1 MDIATIVGFI
11 ASIGVIVFAMMNS
24 ASLDSFIEMTSI
36 AIVFAG
42 SIVVLLTRSKLGDF
56 INMFS
61 KIIMK
66 TIFAG
71 VDKPVDLIEQI
82 IEMANI
88 ARKDGLIAL
97 EGQDIKNH
105 FLAKGIGLL
114 VDSTPADI
122 IESSLENEL
131 SLMKSRH
138 ENAALMYRSWADIAP
153 AMGMIGT
160 LCGLVGMLQ
169 NMDDPKAIG
178 PAMAIALLTT
188 LYGALIANVIAK
200 PIAEKLE
207 GYSKDETE
215 NCELIMEGIRGI
227 QNGTNPRSLADLLAT
242 RLAPKERAALEGL

>member
-11 ASIGVIVFAMMNS
+11 ASMGVIVFAMNNS

-215 NCELIMEGIRGI
+215 NCELIIEGIRGI
-227 QNGTNPRSLADLLAT
+227 QNSTNPRSLADLLAT

>member
-11 ASIGVIVFAMMNS
+11 ASMGVIVFAMNNS

-56 INMFS
+56 INMCS

-215 NCELIMEGIRGI
+215 NCELIIEGIRGI
-227 QNGTNPRSLADLLAT
+227 QNSTNPRSLADLLAT

>member
-1 MDIATIVGFI
+1 MDIATVIGFV
-11 ASIGVIVFAMMNS
+11 ASMGLILWSMDNS
-24 ASLDSFIEMTSI
+24 AGLGAFNDTTSY
-36 AIVFAG
+36 AIVFGG
-42 SIVVLLTRSKLGDF
+42 SLMVLLMRSKLADF

-61 KIIMK
+61 KTIMK
-66 TIFAG
+66 TVFAG
-71 VDKPVDLIEQI
+71 VDKPTDLIEQI

-97 EGQDIKNH
+97 EGQDINNQ
-105 FLAKGIGLL
+105 FLSKGIGLL

-122 IESSLENEL
+122 IDMSLENEL
-131 SLMKSRH
+131 TLMKSRH
-138 ENAALMYRSWADIAP
+138 ENAAMQYRSMADIAP

-169 NMDDPKAIG
+169 NMSDPKAIG

-188 LYGALIANVIAK
+188 LYGAVVANVIAK

-207 GYSKDETE
+207 GYSKDESE

-227 QNGTNPRSLADLLAT
+227 QDGMNPRSMADLLAT
-242 RLAPKERAALEGL
+242 RLAPNDRAALEGL

>member
-11 ASIGVIVFAMMNS
+11 ASMGVIVFAMNNS

-122 IESSLENEL
+122 IEASLENEL

-138 ENAALMYRSWADIAP
+138 ENAALQYRSWAEIAP

-169 NMDDPKAIG
+169 NMSDPKAIG

-188 LYGALIANVIAK
+188 LYGALLANVIAK

-207 GYSKDETE
+207 GYSKDESE
-215 NCELIMEGIRGI
+215 NCELIIEGIRNI
-227 QNGTNPRSLADLLAT
+227 QNGTNPRSMADLLAT

>member
-1 MDIATIVGFI
+1 MDIATVIGFV
-11 ASIGVIVFAMMNS
+11 ASMGLIIWAMDNA
-24 ASLDSFIEMTSI
+24 ASLAAFNDPVSY
-36 AIVFAG
+36 AIVFGG
-42 SIVVLLTRSKLGDF
+42 SIMVLLMRSKLADF
-56 INMFS
+56 INMWS
-61 KIIMK
+61 KTIMK

-71 VDKPVDLIEQI
+71 VDKPADLIEQI

-97 EGQDIKNH
+97 EGQDIKNQ
-105 FLAKGIGLL
+105 FLSKGIGLL

-122 IESSLENEL
+122 IDSSLENEL

-138 ENAALMYRSWADIAP
+138 ENAAMMYRSWADIAP

-169 NMDDPKAIG
+169 NMSDPKAIG

-188 LYGALIANVIAK
+188 LYGALVANVIAK

-207 GYSKDETE
+207 GYSKDESE

-227 QNGTNPRSLADLLAT
+227 QNGMNPRSMADLLAT
-242 RLAPKERAALEGL
+242 RLAPNDRAALEGL

>member
-11 ASIGVIVFAMMNS
+11 ASMGVIVFAMNNS

>member
-1 MDIATIVGFI
+1 MDIATVIGFV
-11 ASIGVIVFAMMNS
+11 ASMGLIIWAMDNS
-24 ASLDSFIEMTSI
+24 ASLAAFNDPVSY
-36 AIVFAG
+36 AIVFGG
-42 SIVVLLTRSKLGDF
+42 SIMVLLMRSKLADF
-56 INMFS
+56 INMWS
-61 KIIMK
+61 KTIMK

-71 VDKPVDLIEQI
+71 VDKPADLIEQI

-97 EGQDIKNH
+97 EGQDIKNQ
-105 FLAKGIGLL
+105 FLSKGIGLL

-122 IESSLENEL
+122 IDSSLENEL

-138 ENAALMYRSWADIAP
+138 ENAAMMYRSWADIAP

-169 NMDDPKAIG
+169 NMSDPKAIG

-188 LYGALIANVIAK
+188 LYGALVANVIAK

-207 GYSKDETE
+207 GYSKDESE

-227 QNGTNPRSLADLLAT
+227 QNGMNPRSMADLLAT
-242 RLAPKERAALEGL
+242 RLAPNDRAALEGL

>member
-11 ASIGVIVFAMMNS
+11 ASMGVIVFAMMNS

-227 QNGTNPRSLADLLAT
+227 QNSTNPRSLADLLAT

>member
-1 MDIATIVGFI
+1 MDIATVIGFV
-11 ASIGVIVFAMMNS
+11 ASMGLIIWSMDNA
-24 ASLDSFIEMTSI
+24 ASLGAFNDPVSY
-36 AIVFAG
+36 AIVFGG
-42 SIVVLLTRSKLGDF
+42 SIMVLLMRSKLADF
-56 INMFS
+56 INMWS
-61 KIIMK
+61 KTIMK

-71 VDKPVDLIEQI
+71 VDKPADLIEQI

-97 EGQDIKNH
+97 EGQDIKNQ
-105 FLAKGIGLL
+105 FLSKGIGLL

-122 IESSLENEL
+122 IDSSLENEL

-169 NMDDPKAIG
+169 NMSDPKAIG

-188 LYGALIANVIAK
+188 LYGALVANVIAK

-207 GYSKDETE
+207 GYSKDESE

-227 QNGTNPRSLADLLAT
+227 QNGMNPRSMADLLAT
-242 RLAPKERAALEGL
+242 RLAPNDRAALEGL

>member
-11 ASIGVIVFAMMNS
+11 ASMGVIVFAMNNS

-138 ENAALMYRSWADIAP
+138 ENAALQYRSWAEIAP

-169 NMDDPKAIG
+169 NMSDPKAIG

-188 LYGALIANVIAK
+188 LYGALLANVIAK

-207 GYSKDETE
+207 GYSKDESE
-215 NCELIMEGIRGI
+215 NCELIIEGIRNI
-227 QNGTNPRSLADLLAT
+227 QNGTNPRSMADLLAT

>member
-1 MDIATIVGFI
+1 
-11 ASIGVIVFAMMNS
+11 
-24 ASLDSFIEMTSI
+24 
-36 AIVFAG
+36 
-42 SIVVLLTRSKLGDF
+42 
-56 INMFS
+56 
-61 KIIMK
+61 MK

-71 VDKPVDLIEQI
+71 VDKPADLIEQI

-97 EGQDIKNH
+97 EGQDIKNQ
-105 FLAKGIGLL
+105 FLSKGIGLL

-122 IESSLENEL
+122 IDSSLENEL

-138 ENAALMYRSWADIAP
+138 ENAAMMYRSWADIAP

-169 NMDDPKAIG
+169 NMSDPKAIG

-188 LYGALIANVIAK
+188 LYGALVANVIAK

-207 GYSKDETE
+207 GYSKDESE

-227 QNGTNPRSLADLLAT
+227 QNGMNPRSMADLLAT
-242 RLAPKERAALEGL
+242 RLAPNDRAALEGL

>member
-11 ASIGVIVFAMMNS
+11 ASMGVIVFAMMNS

-114 VDSTPADI
+114 VDSTPVDI
-122 IESSLENEL
+122 IDASLENEL

-138 ENAALMYRSWADIAP
+138 ENAALQYRSLAEIAP

-169 NMDDPKAIG
+169 NMSDPKAIG

-188 LYGALIANVIAK
+188 LYGALLANVVAK

-207 GYSKDETE
+207 GYSKDESE
-215 NCELIMEGIRGI
+215 NCDLIMEGIRNI
-227 QNGTNPRSLADLLAT
+227 QNGTNPRSMADLLAT

>member
-11 ASIGVIVFAMMNS
+11 ASMGVIVFAMMNS

-97 EGQDIKNH
+97 EGQDINNH
-105 FLAKGIGLL
+105 FFAKGIGLL

-227 QNGTNPRSLADLLAT
+227 QNSTNPRSLADLLAT

>member
-1 MDIATIVGFI
+1 MDIATVIGFV
-11 ASIGVIVFAMMNS
+11 ASMGLIIWSMDNA
-24 ASLDSFIEMTSI
+24 ASLGAFNDPVSY
-36 AIVFAG
+36 AIVFGG
-42 SIVVLLTRSKLGDF
+42 SIMVLLMRSKLADF
-56 INMFS
+56 INMWS
-61 KIIMK
+61 KTIMK

-71 VDKPVDLIEQI
+71 VDKPADLIEQI

-97 EGQDIKNH
+97 EGQDIKNQ
-105 FLAKGIGLL
+105 FLSKGISLL
-114 VDSTPADI
+114 VDSTPPDI
-122 IESSLENEL
+122 IDSSLENEL

-138 ENAALMYRSWADIAP
+138 ENAAMMYRSWADIAP

-169 NMDDPKAIG
+169 NMSDPKAIG

-188 LYGALIANVIAK
+188 LYGALVANVIAK

-207 GYSKDETE
+207 GYSKDESE

-227 QNGTNPRSLADLLAT
+227 QNGMNPRSMADLLAT
-242 RLAPKERAALEGL
+242 RLAPNDRAALEGL

>member
-1 MDIATIVGFI
+1 MDIAPLIGFLAAAGFI
-11 ASIGVIVFAMMNS
+11 AFSMYDSAGFAAFN
-24 ASLDSFIEMTSI
+24 DTVSF
-36 AIVFAG
+36 AIVGGG
-42 SIVVLLTRSKLGDF
+42 SFSTLLMRSKLADF

-61 KIIMK
+61 KTIMK
-66 TIFAG
+66 TVFAG

-82 IEMANI
+82 VEMANI

-114 VDSTPADI
+114 VDSTPADLI
-122 IESSLENEL
+122 DASLENEL

-138 ENAALMYRSWADIAP
+138 ENAALQYRSLAEIAP

-169 NMDDPKAIG
+169 NMSDPKAIG

-188 LYGALIANVIAK
+188 LYGALVANVIAK

-207 GYSKDETE
+207 GYSKDESE

-227 QNGTNPRSLADLLAT
+227 QNGMNPRSMADLLAT
-242 RLAPKERAALEGL
+242 RLAPNDRAALAGL

>member
-11 ASIGVIVFAMMNS
+11 ASMGVIVFAMNNS

-105 FLAKGIGLL
+105 FLSKGIGLL

-215 NCELIMEGIRGI
+215 NCELIIEGIRGI
-227 QNGTNPRSLADLLAT
+227 QNSTNPRSLADLLAT

>member
-11 ASIGVIVFAMMNS
+11 ASMGVIVFAMNNS

-122 IESSLENEL
+122 IEASLENEL

-138 ENAALMYRSWADIAP
+138 ENAALQYRSLAEIAP

-169 NMDDPKAIG
+169 NMSDPKAIG

-188 LYGALIANVIAK
+188 LYGALLANVVAK

-207 GYSKDETE
+207 GYSKDESE
-215 NCELIMEGIRGI
+215 NCDLIMEGIRNI
-227 QNGTNPRSLADLLAT
+227 QNGTNPRSMADLLAT

>member
-1 MDIATIVGFI
+1 MDIATVIGFV
-11 ASIGVIVFAMMNS
+11 ASFAVILWSMDNS
-24 ASLDSFIEMTSI
+24 ASLSAFNDPVSF
-36 AIVFAG
+36 AIVG
-42 SIVVLLTRSKLGDF
+42 GGTLCVLLMRSKLADF

-61 KIIMK
+61 KTIMK
-66 TIFAG
+66 TVFAG
-71 VDKPVDLIEQI
+71 VDKPADLIEQI

-97 EGQDIKNH
+97 EGQDIKNQ
-105 FLAKGIGLL
+105 FLSKGIGLL

-122 IESSLENEL
+122 IDMSLENEL
-131 SLMKSRH
+131 TLMKSRH
-138 ENAALMYRSWADIAP
+138 ENAAMQYRSMADIAP

-169 NMDDPKAIG
+169 NMSDPKAIG

-188 LYGALIANVIAK
+188 LYGAVVANVIAK

-207 GYSKDETE
+207 GYSKDESE

-227 QNGTNPRSLADLLAT
+227 QDGMNPRSMADLLAT
-242 RLAPKERAALEGL
+242 RLAPNDRAALEGL

>member
-1 MDIATIVGFI
+1 MDIATIIGLLASLATI
-11 ASIGVIVFAMMNS
+11 AFAMNN
-24 ASLDSFIEMTSI
+24 AADLNTFFEGTSML
-36 AIVFAG
+36 IVFAG
-42 SIVVLLTRSKLGDF
+42 SILVLLTRSKLGDF
-56 INMFS
+56 LNMFS
-61 KIIMK
+61 KIILK
-66 TIFAG
+66 TVFAG

-122 IESSLENEL
+122 IDSSLENEL

-169 NMDDPKAIG
+169 AMDDPKAIG

-215 NCELIMEGIRGI
+215 NCELIIEGIRHI
-227 QNGTNPRSLADLLAT
+227 QSGTNPRSMADLLAT
-242 RLAPKERAALEGL
+242 RLAPNDRAALEGL

>member
-11 ASIGVIVFAMMNS
+11 ASMGVIVFAMMNS

-122 IESSLENEL
+122 IEASLENEL

-138 ENAALMYRSWADIAP
+138 ENAALQYRSWAEIAP

-169 NMDDPKAIG
+169 SMSDPKAIG

-188 LYGALIANVIAK
+188 LYGALLANVIAK

-207 GYSKDETE
+207 GYSKDESE
-215 NCELIMEGIRGI
+215 NCELIIEGIRNI
-227 QNGTNPRSLADLLAT
+227 QNGTNPRSMADLLAT

>member
-1 MDIATIVGFI
+1 MDIATVIGFV
-11 ASIGVIVFAMMNS
+11 ASMGLIIWSMDNA
-24 ASLDSFIEMTSI
+24 ASLGAFNDPVSY
-36 AIVFAG
+36 AIVFGG
-42 SIVVLLTRSKLGDF
+42 SIMVLLMRSKLADF
-56 INMFS
+56 INMWS
-61 KIIMK
+61 KTIMK

-71 VDKPVDLIEQI
+71 VDKPADLIEQI

-97 EGQDIKNH
+97 EGQDIKNQ
-105 FLAKGIGLL
+105 FLSKGIGLL
-114 VDSTPADI
+114 VDSTPPDI
-122 IESSLENEL
+122 IDSSLENEL

-138 ENAALMYRSWADIAP
+138 ENAAMMYRSWADIAP

-169 NMDDPKAIG
+169 NMSDPKAIG

-188 LYGALIANVIAK
+188 LYGALVANVIAK

-207 GYSKDETE
+207 GYSKDESE

-227 QNGTNPRSLADLLAT
+227 QNGMNPRSMADLLAT
-242 RLAPKERAALEGL
+242 RLAPNDRAALEGL

>member
-1 MDIATIVGFI
+1 MDIATLIGFVAAAGFI
-11 ASIGVIVFAMMNS
+11 VFSMTNS
-24 ASLDSFIEMTSI
+24 AGILAFHDPVSY
-36 AIVFAG
+36 AIVIGG
-42 SIVVLLTRSKLGDF
+42 SVATLLMRSKLADF

-61 KIIMK
+61 KTIMK
-66 TIFAG
+66 TVFAG
-71 VDKPVDLIEQI
+71 VDKPVDLIEQLV
-82 IEMANI
+82 EMANI

-215 NCELIMEGIRGI
+215 NCELIIEGIRGI
-227 QNGTNPRSLADLLAT
+227 QNSTNPRSLADLLAT